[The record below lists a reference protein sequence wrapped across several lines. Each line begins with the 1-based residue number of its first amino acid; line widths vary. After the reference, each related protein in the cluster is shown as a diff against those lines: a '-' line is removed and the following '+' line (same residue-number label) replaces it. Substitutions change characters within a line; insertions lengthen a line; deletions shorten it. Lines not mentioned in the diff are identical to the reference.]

1 MGTFCSKTK
10 PLIFLF
16 YVALGMP
23 EGATLHPNVKQSK
36 NKEKEERKKRRGG
49 EKRGQFNN

>member
-36 NKEKEERKKRRGG
+36 NKEKGRGEEEEEGRREERAV
-49 EKRGQFNN
+49 